1 MLNVFTQKTYATE
14 VNRRIKADNDTTIDR
29 DVFDGMRGKL
39 TQAHIDAG
47 VINNC
52 RKCPVALALNDLLEE
67 HSETIGA
74 DGLFV
79 EVNKLFIYI
88 FTGFYG
94 KMAII
99 AEISGLLNE
108 WISDFDN
115 GKKLPPGEIY
125 IEKDGL
131 IDGTDGGKVQHWS
144 IGIDGIPDAYYI
156 DPLGDDDTVNWDV

>member
-1 MLNVFTQKTYATE
+1 MLNVFTQKTYVTE
-14 VNRRIKADNDTTIDR
+14 VERRIKDDNDTTIDR
-29 DVFDGMRGKL
+29 DAFDGLRGKL

-52 RKCPVALALNDLLEE
+52 RKCPVALALNDMLAE
-67 HSETIGA
+67 HSEKIGA
-74 DGLFV
+74 DAMFV

-88 FTGFYG
+88 FTGVYG

-99 AEISGLLNE
+99 AEISGLLDE
-108 WISDFDN
+108 WIRNFDD

-131 IDGTDGGKVQHWS
+131 IDGLNGGKVQHWS
-144 IGIDGIPDAYYI
+144 IGIDVPDAYYI
-156 DPLGDDDTVNWDV
+156 DPLGDDDTVNWGV